1 MHDVNTIAKWSKAVK
16 ERANN
21 KCVICGDN
29 TRLESHHI
37 MPRSKYPEYS
47 LDIENGLC
55 LCHRCHLYYHNGKYD
70 NTSDKW
76 EGMNDPD
83 FDVYEMVKDYRNRC
97 VFLTLPYGTIDR
109 IIAIGENP
117 EEYIIKAVSKE
128 LESIRK
134 DKGPNA

>member
-1 MHDVNTIAKWSKAVK
+1 MPDVNTIAKWSKAVK

-55 LCHRCHLYYHNGKYD
+55 LCHRCHLYYHNGKYNSIGD
-70 NTSDKW
+70 QW
-76 EGMNDPD
+76 QGMYPVDQSM
-83 FDVYEMVKDYRNRC
+83 YEIVKDYRDRL
-97 VFLTLPYGTIDR
+97 VFLEFPPGTFQRILDIGSTIEDFIINAID
-109 IIAIGENP
+109 
-117 EEYIIKAVSKE
+117 KE

-134 DKGPNA
+134 DKGPNS